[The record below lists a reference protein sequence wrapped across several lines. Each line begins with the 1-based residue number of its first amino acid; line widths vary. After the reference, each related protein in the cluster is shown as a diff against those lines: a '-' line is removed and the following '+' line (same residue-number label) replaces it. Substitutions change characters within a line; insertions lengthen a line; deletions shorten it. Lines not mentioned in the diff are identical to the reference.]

1 MSDETPG
8 DGTPGDGMPGDG
20 APDADAP
27 GWAAPTPV
35 PPPGSGAPVPGA
47 PAPAA
52 PPAPATS
59 AWTVPPTPAAAMS
72 SGAAPRKRR
81 GWIVVLV
88 LALVAIVAIG
98 IAGTVLFVT
107 RTLPPYQGAYD
118 FLDDVNAG
126 REQAAI
132 AGLCAAGRD
141 DPQAAFGELARR
153 INTGD
158 TVTVNFLSVDRDGGR
173 ATVEYVVDPPGTTV
187 GRTYDLLVVEEDG
200 DWKACPG
207 QSLR

>member
-8 DGTPGDGMPGDG
+8 DG
-20 APDADAP
+20 APEADAP

-35 PPPGSGAPVPGA
+35 APPGSGAPVPGA

-52 PPAPATS
+52 PPTPASAQAPS
-59 AWTVPPTPAAAMS
+59 AAAWAVPPTPATAMS
-72 SGAAPRKRR
+72 GGAAPRKRR

-88 LALVAIVAIG
+88 LALVAIVTIG
-98 IAGTVLFVT
+98 VAGTVLFVT

-132 AGLCAAGRD
+132 NGLCAADRD
-141 DPQAAFGELARR
+141 DPRGAFGALARR
-153 INTGD
+153 INSGD
-158 TVTVNFLSVDRDGGR
+158 TVTVNFLSVDRDGDR
-173 ATVEYVVDPPGTTV
+173 ATVEYVVDPPGTSSV
-187 GRTYDLLVVEEDG
+187 GRTYDLLVRQEGG